1 MGSSPIYRTRAKI
14 PHLLRVRDFSFLL
27 LSFEASYL
35 TDFRSYLTV
44 FRSNMKNKVDTKM
57 DTKNRSEER
66 SLKLT
71 HRKIV

>member
-27 LSFEASYL
+27 LSFAVSDLKAFQSYL
-35 TDFRSYLTV
+35 TGL
-44 FRSNMKNKVDTKM
+44 RSNLKKKVDTKM

-71 HRKIV
+71 HRKII